1 MPSTLNP
8 NLKVVLLLVLHATM
22 AASSALSVGFMLANP
37 ALLRYNDR
45 NMDFAD
51 AAALTHA
58 ALALGFCATAVLLA
72 RHLPPRLLRA
82 GGVDLQ
88 LANPTVR
95 ARTPTL
101 TPMPIQ
107 PQPHPSRRRSPSR
120 ATAAPSAAAAAP
132 PTTRACA
139 PRRCEKLSLSAQ
151 PLPLRERCHGA

>member
-88 LANPTVR
+88 LANPTVAFQGNGR
-95 ARTPTL
+95 AL
-101 TPMPIQ
+101 GG
-107 PQPHPSRRRSPSR
+107 SGGAADYKSVRS
-120 ATAAPSAAAAAP
+120 A
-132 PTTRACA
+132 
-139 PRRCEKLSLSAQ
+139 EV
-151 PLPLRERCHGA
+151 